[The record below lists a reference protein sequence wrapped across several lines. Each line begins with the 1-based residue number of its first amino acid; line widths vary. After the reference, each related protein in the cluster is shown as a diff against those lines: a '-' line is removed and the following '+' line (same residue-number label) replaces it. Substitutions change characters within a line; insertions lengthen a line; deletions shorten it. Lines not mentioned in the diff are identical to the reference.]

1 MANNKQRL
9 FEVMHKVNP
18 DFKPKLNEELLT
30 VSNSESVN
38 EDFTN
43 SYDEIINSFPGHAR
57 QTNSID
63 SSQYKWFVNV
73 LNFIS
78 SNNNDINQKAELIKF
93 FQNNFLGL
101 DYGDFNSNEELIN
114 WWLSPEQQEFIKGEL
129 NSQEGQINEINII
142 NPKYTHFAVM
152 KDNNDIVNGW
162 DYRDIEPVEL
172 RNFKKDY
179 FFNDITNM
187 GIDPHSVN
195 IVTANYLKSSGI
207 NPFDTNNWK
216 RDANVNENINENQ
229 EGFKRLIVFS
239 IYDKNNDY
247 LGDLD
252 PMDEE
257 NNYHI
262 QMKSDVMATPEFQ
275 KFAKEKNITPE
286 QIGKISKDYEYTMDG
301 NPLSTE
307 YYAPSESEELY
318 DEKTKTFYNNSG
330 QQMRDSSE
338 YDSSG
343 EGYTPF
349 GDEGY

>member
-1 MANNKQRL
+1 MRSNKQRL

-129 NSQEGQINEINII
+129 VDSGVSCHQHEG
-142 NPKYTHFAVM
+142 HGH
-152 KDNNDIVNGW
+152 NNKEGHQC
-162 DYRDIEPVEL
+162 
-172 RNFKKDY
+172 
-179 FFNDITNM
+179 
-187 GIDPHSVN
+187 GH
-195 IVTANYLKSSGI
+195 
-207 NPFDTNNWK
+207 NN
-216 RDANVNENINENQ
+216 
-229 EGFKRLIVFS
+229 
-239 IYDKNNDY
+239 
-247 LGDLD
+247 
-252 PMDEE
+252 
-257 NNYHI
+257 
-262 QMKSDVMATPEFQ
+262 
-275 KFAKEKNITPE
+275 
-286 QIGKISKDYEYTMDG
+286 
-301 NPLSTE
+301 
-307 YYAPSESEELY
+307 
-318 DEKTKTFYNNSG
+318 
-330 QQMRDSSE
+330 
-338 YDSSG
+338 
-343 EGYTPF
+343 
-349 GDEGY
+349 